1 MKDLHVIVNDEIAT
15 YQKRDGD
22 IVCGNKHNEEEKSG
36 YQIKFTFDTA
46 WDAHDKKIA
55 RFIWGGHFQDVEFTG
70 DTCPVPVISGAT
82 LCEVGV
88 YAGDLHTTTS
98 AFIGC
103 KPSILCHEAS
113 PSVENDGY
121 YANEARKYAE
131 EAKEAAAAATESGA
145 TFTPSVAADGTLSW
159 TNNKGLENPA
169 PVNIKGEK
177 GDQGDKGDTYTL
189 TEADKTEIAEKAV
202 GIPEY
207 VKTEAEE
214 VINKVIAAQ
223 GSRTFTFAAIT
234 DMHFGSWG
242 YYEGI
247 TDYPDGIKHACQ
259 ALKYIDERIKLDAV
273 AVLGDYTDGMAYDQY
288 DTAVYDFKG
297 VNAVLDKLR
306 FSPNLRLVGNH
317 DFHIKHSPL
326 TYRYVTAYSDDVE
339 WGSCLGGYFYKD
351 FSAQKIRVICLNT
364 SERNHTSVSPTT
376 EQYRWFIN
384 SLNLSA
390 KEDASDWQILI
401 LSHIPLDFWAD
412 NGAYNF
418 AYILKAYLNG
428 DAWSDGADISCNFA
442 NKNVAKIVGNIHG
455 HTHNFTVDK
464 LYLGNIEDSTEQI
477 NIWRMATP
485 NSCFGAENKN
495 YAGYKQE
502 TAYPKT
508 ANSATDTAFCIY
520 CIDLDT
526 CTIKAIT
533 YGAGYDR
540 ELTYHTE
547 PAFINLLP
555 LSTGADDSVYNGVG
569 WKANTRWSGSSQIEK
584 SYEGLYLSGYISIE
598 DLTTNGTCYMKDVN
612 FITGGAGTNEIIYF
626 TEKGLREYSED
637 YGNIEGGVYDE
648 NGVLTQFTVQ
658 GGYFKY
664 FRIASCGFSEA
675 SVVTINQPIE

>member
-1 MKDLHVIVNDEIAT
+1 MAYINGKDDFVIAIA
-15 YQKRDGD
+15 G
-22 IVCGNKHNEEEKSG
+22 KS
-36 YQIKFTFDTA
+36 A
-46 WDAHDKKIA
+46 
-55 RFIWGGHFQDVEFTG
+55 
-70 DTCPVPVISGAT
+70 
-82 LCEVGV
+82 
-88 YAGDLHTTTS
+88 
-98 AFIGC
+98 
-103 KPSILCHEAS
+103 
-113 PSVENDGY
+113 
-121 YANEARKYAE
+121 
-131 EAKEAAAAATESGA
+131 
-145 TFTPSVAADGTLSW
+145 
-159 TNNKGLENPA
+159 
-169 PVNIKGEK
+169 
-177 GDQGDKGDTYTL
+177 
-189 TEADKTEIAEKAV
+189 
-202 GIPEY
+202 GIPDY

-223 GSRTFTFAAIT
+223 GNRTFTLAAIT

-247 TDYPDGIKHACQ
+247 IDYPDGVNHACQ

-273 AVLGDYTDGMAYDQY
+273 AVLGDYTDGMALTQH
-288 DTAVYDFKG
+288 DTAIHDFKG

-306 FSPNLRLVGNH
+306 FAPNLRLQGNH
-317 DFHIKHSPL
+317 DIIAPHSPIA
-326 TYRYVTAYSDDVE
+326 YRYIGAYSDGAVE
-339 WGSCLGGYFYKD
+339 WGNRLGGYFYKD
-351 FSAQKIRVICLNT
+351 FSTQKLRVIGLNT
-364 SERNHTSVSPTT
+364 SELTNSGVSPTT
-376 EQYRWFIN
+376 EQYQWFIN
-384 SLNLSA
+384 SLDLSA
-390 KEDASDWQILI
+390 KENASEWQILI
-401 LSHIPLDFWAD
+401 LSHIPLDFLAD
-412 NGAYNF
+412 NGAYKF

-428 DAWSDGADISCNFA
+428 GTWSDGADISCNFA

-464 LYLGNIEDSTEQI
+464 LYLGNIEGSTEQI

-569 WKANTRWSGSSQIEK
+569 WKANTRWSGSSQAEA

-598 DLTTNGTCYMKDVN
+598 DLTTNGTCYMKDVD
-612 FITGGAGTNEIIYF
+612 FITGGAGTCGIYYF
-626 TEKGLREYSED
+626 VEKGTREYTEE

-658 GGYFKY
+658 GDGYYKY
-664 FRIASCGFSEA
+664 FRIASCGFSDA
-675 SVVTINQPIE
+675 SIVTINQPIE